1 MCSPPVL
8 LHVTICEKEVKIF
21 LAFNVLCFLLSLLQ
35 KKTEYSADRALCRSE
50 YSTDLVF
57 YSKTAMRPLY
67 EELSGQKIFSVKA
80 EQVVTFPGKKIPP
93 QLA

>member
-1 MCSPPVL
+1 
-8 LHVTICEKEVKIF
+8 
-21 LAFNVLCFLLSLLQ
+21 
-35 KKTEYSADRALCRSE
+35 
-50 YSTDLVF
+50 
-57 YSKTAMRPLY
+57 MRPLY